1 MLNLKKGLALV
12 LAAATA
18 FTFAPVANLGNAVDA
33 NAAPILDYNKTEV
46 NLQVNETRTFDLA
59 DLKNENWASDQIAN
73 VKVEIGDDSVATAE
87 FNKDKRGAATWD
99 NNTTSGA
106 GLYTGVLKNG
116 AWDTAK
122 AQSFIIKGLKDGK
135 TTITLSASNDS
146 GVTVA
151 KESIT
156 VYVNDKVANLT
167 FDKDKVEFAK
177 VAKDD
182 YRMADNSATY
192 VNTVTLVNPDSKG
205 VNGHK
210 AELKSSDEKVATVGF
225 DSSDSDAPK
234 TGPDD
239 KVKVLVTPKGVGTA
253 TIDVTVKYIDSNSA
267 EHYEVSS
274 SFTVVVSDSTDTLS
288 VKYDPSRTG
297 KNTEASLTTTP
308 DAKVSDLAGTG
319 KSVYANGKWNDADVV
334 ADRPANTD
342 IADSVLLSNTPTLY
356 LDSISNTTAKLDISD
371 SMGRT
376 YTVSSSANW
385 IAVDNAGNVVVSD
398 PAQGKV
404 GGGESNWGYVTVSVP
419 KTTVS
424 NKTVAGLSIRIEV
437 VVYNKDTTSLKV
449 TEASNQKYLGKTV
462 GGVYGTDNFDDDE
475 VVYLSTKDKTSTD
488 LSFET
493 NAGTQYITGVATT
506 NGQLSDVVSYSNG
519 KLTALKSGDAIVT
532 ITCRNSASTYGQAV
546 VKFAVRVVTKN
557 ANNIISTTADTYS
570 LTKSAPSVN
579 IGAKSTYATT
589 LKYSLVKEKDSTDEI
604 KSADVTVDAN
614 GNLTYSG
621 SNQGSVVVRI
631 SGNETVEA
639 LAPADK
645 YVTVNY
651 SNTKAAST
659 LSVSDK
665 ELNLKPGDS
674 QKIVASGSAL
684 TYKSSNEDVAT
695 VAQDGTVTA
704 IKDGAAVITV
714 TSPEDADHVEGQAF
728 VTVLVSQTGDITA
741 TPEKVTGLKVSNK
754 KGAYVSV
761 KWASQ
766 GKNINYRVWK
776 KVGNGKWVGKN
787 VAGNKTTLSVKKG
800 AKVQVKVKAYV
811 KNAAGKTTW
820 GPKATKAKTFKSDK
834 K

>member
-18 FTFAPVANLGNAVDA
+18 FTFAPVANLGQTVDA
-33 NAAPILDYNKTEV
+33 NAGQLLDYSSTSI
-46 NLQVNETRTFDLA
+46 NLQVGETRTIDLA
-59 DLKNENWASDQIAN
+59 DLKNATWLTNELKDIDLDIA
-73 VKVEIGDDSVATAE
+73 DDSVATAQLSE
-87 FNKDKRGAATWD
+87 FTKGTATWND
-99 NNTTSGA
+99 STISGSGA
-106 GLYTGVLKNG
+106 YTNALYNG
-116 AWDTAK
+116 AWSNYK
-122 AQSFIIKGLKDGK
+122 SLVVKGLKDG
-135 TTITLSASNDS
+135 TTNITLTVKNDS
-146 GVTVA
+146 GVKVA
-151 KESIT
+151 SEQLTIN
-156 VYVNDKVANLT
+156 VNDKVSNLKFT
-167 FDKDKVEFAK
+167 KDKVEFAK
-177 VAKDD
+177 VAKDT
-182 YRMADNSATY
+182 YKMSDNTTSY
-192 VNTVTLVNPDSKG
+192 KNTVTLVNANSKAT
-205 VNGHK
+205 NGHK
-210 AELKSSDEKVATVGF
+210 VEVKSSNENVATVALTNSAQPKME
-225 DSSDSDAPK
+225 SSNTAEI
-234 TGPDD
+234 T
-239 KVKVLVTPKGVGTA
+239 VTPKGVGTA
-253 TIDVTVKYIDSNSA
+253 TIDVTVKYIDSKNT

-297 KNTEASLTTTP
+297 KQTEVSLTTTP
-308 DAKVSDLAGTG
+308 DAQVKDLAGSNKEVYYAGGYTTG
-319 KSVYANGKWNDADVV
+319 RETV
-334 ADRPANTD
+334 APTQAD
-342 IADSVLLSNTPTLY
+342 IADSIVLTADGTPTLY
-356 LDSISNTTAKLDISD
+356 LDSLKNNTAKFDISD

-404 GGGESNWGYVTVSVP
+404 GGGESNRGYVTVSVP

-449 TEASNQKYLGKTV
+449 SEASNQKYLGKTV

-557 ANNIISTTADTYS
+557 ANNIISTTSDTYS

-651 SNTKAAST
+651 SNAKAAST

-665 ELNLKPGDS
+665 EINLKPGDS

-684 TYKSSNEDVAT
+684 AYKSSNEDVAT

-714 TSPEDADHVEGQAF
+714 TSPEDAEHMEGKAF

-741 TPEKVTGLKVSNK
+741 TPEKVSGLKVSNK

-761 KWASQ
+761 KWTSQ

-787 VAGNKTTLSVKKG
+787 VAGSKTTLKVKKG

-811 KNAAGKTTW
+811 KDSTGKTTW
-820 GPKATKAKTFKSDK
+820 GPTATKAKTFKTDK

>member
-18 FTFAPVANLGNAVDA
+18 FTFAPVANLGSAVDA

-46 NLQVNETRTFDLA
+46 NLQVGETRTFDLA
-59 DLKNENWASDQIAN
+59 DLKNENWASDQIAD

-87 FNKDKRGAATWD
+87 FSKDKRGTATWD
-99 NNTTSGA
+99 NTTTSGS
-106 GLYTGVLKNG
+106 GLYTGVLSKG
-116 AWDTAK
+116 GWDPAK

-151 KESIT
+151 KEPIT

-182 YRMADNSATY
+182 YRMADNASNF
-192 VNTVTLVNPDSKG
+192 VNTVKLVNPDSKG
-205 VNGHK
+205 VKGHK
-210 AELKSSDEKVATVGF
+210 VELKSSDEKVATVGF
-225 DSSDSDAPK
+225 DSSDTDAPK
-234 TGPDD
+234 TGSDNE
-239 KVKVLVTPKGVGTA
+239 VKVLVTPKGVGTA
-253 TIDVTVKYIDSNSA
+253 TIDVTVKYIDKNNA

-319 KSVYANGKWNDADVV
+319 KQVYVNGKEETVGTN
-334 ADRPANTD
+334 
-342 IADSVLLSNTPTLY
+342 IADSVLLSDTPILY

-385 IAVDNAGNVVVSD
+385 IAVDNAGNVVVSN

-404 GGGESNWGYVTVSVP
+404 GGGESNKGYVTVSVP

-449 TEASNQKYLGKTV
+449 SEASNQKYLGKTV

-557 ANNIISTTADTYS
+557 ANNIISTTSDTYS
-570 LTKSAPSVN
+570 LTKSAPSIN

-651 SNTKAAST
+651 SNAKAAST

-665 ELNLKPGDS
+665 EINLKPGDS

-684 TYKSSNEDVAT
+684 AYKSSNEDVAT

-714 TSPEDADHVEGQAF
+714 TSPEDAEHMEGKAF

-741 TPEKVTGLKVSNK
+741 TPEKVSGLKVSNK

-811 KNAAGKTTW
+811 KDSTGKTTW
-820 GPKATKAKTFKSDK
+820 GPTATKAKTFKTDK